1 MSKLLE
7 KILFKF
13 LLLLLLFI
21 LFIKSFYLEN
31 GNWPNDSQHGFR
43 DKRSTMT
50 ALLLFTEHIRHSLN
64 KGHITGAIFIDFRK
78 AYETVN
84 HLILLNKLV
93 SFQLSSVI
101 STLSSYLTNRSQV
114 VKIGHATSDPLE
126 CNMGVPKAVY
136 LVLYFSC
143 CI

>member
-1 MSKLLE
+1 
-7 KILFKF
+7 
-13 LLLLLLFI
+13 
-21 LFIKSFYLEN
+21 
-31 GNWPNDSQHGFR
+31 
-43 DKRSTMT
+43 MT

-126 CNMGVPKAVY
+126 CNMGVPQGSI
-136 LVLYFSC
+136 LGPLLFLLYINDLPSICKFQTVC
-143 CI
+143 CMLMILLFFFLTLTLTSLI